1 MASNGQRWEDEK
13 SIGNTVDLRILNNIK
28 LSEMLWK
35 KEREER
41 GRGEKERESMRKRKN
56 QQKVPNTTL

>member
-13 SIGNTVDLRILNNIK
+13 SIWNTVDLRILNNIK